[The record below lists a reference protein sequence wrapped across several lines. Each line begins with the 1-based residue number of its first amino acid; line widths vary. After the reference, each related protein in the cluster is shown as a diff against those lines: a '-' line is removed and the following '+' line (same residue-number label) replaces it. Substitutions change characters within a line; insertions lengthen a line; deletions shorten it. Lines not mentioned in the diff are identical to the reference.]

1 MALGTTFYSQVPG
14 TTNSSATNPISSF
27 IPELWTDEILDAL
40 EKKLVLAKLVN
51 TDFSDMVKSKGDM
64 IRIPTISNLTANAK
78 QARTA
83 VTVQAPA
90 ESVTTISVDQH
101 YEVSFLVEDLAEIQT
116 AVNLRSI
123 YTKRAGYA
131 IANQVDSALKT
142 LAEGSFDIIDGTSAA
157 GNTSFLEEADILLA
171 KTLLD
176 ENYAPMEDRHIVV
189 APQQY
194 NKMLAIERFTA
205 ADKLGPNYE
214 SEIRRGLLGTIHGFQ
229 VWMTQQLAATGT
241 TTTDTCNTLIFQR
254 DALALVM
261 QLAPRTQANYIPEYL
276 GNLVT
281 IDMIYGLNEL
291 RDDWGFVLQNDAV
304 SYSVV

>member
-1 MALGTTFYSQVPG
+1 MALGTTFVSQDVTSP
-14 TTNSSATNPISSF
+14 TTGVIHAF
-27 IPELWTDEILDAL
+27 IPELWSDEILDAL

-51 TDFSDMVKSKGDM
+51 TDFSEMVRGKGDL

-78 QARTA
+78 TARTA
-83 VTVQAPA
+83 VTVQAPT
-90 ESVTTISVDQH
+90 ESVQTINVNKH

-131 IANQVDSALKT
+131 IANQIDTHLKD
-142 LAEGSFDIIDGTSAA
+142 LAESSFDIIDAQTST

-194 NKMLAIERFTA
+194 NKLLAIDRFTA

-214 SEIRRGLLGTIHGFQ
+214 SEIRRGLLGTIHGFN

-241 TTTDTCNTLIFQR
+241 TTADTCNTLVFQR
-254 DALALVM
+254 DAMALVM
-261 QLAPRTQANYIPEYL
+261 QLAPRTQANYVPEYL
-276 GNLVT
+276 GWLVT
-281 IDMIYGLNEL
+281 IDVVYGYAEL
-291 RDDWGFVLQNDAV
+291 RDDWGFVIQNDAV